1 MAIAIVVA
9 ISSSSSSNS
18 NKALPMSFVEELL
31 EHIYLDLHCYTVPLY
46 TTDPSAK
53 RRTNKRG
60 STGCRRKY
68 NAAALHFR

>member
-9 ISSSSSSNS
+9 ISSSSSSS
-18 NKALPMSFVEELL
+18 NKVLPMSFVEELL

>member
-9 ISSSSSSNS
+9 ISSSS
-18 NKALPMSFVEELL
+18 NKVLPMSFVEELL